1 MLALLAA
8 VQKISYDDDAQHDF
22 HTWLLLL
29 SGGDGCAHN
38 RIVAGNFRFEQHRTH
53 PEATSRVGFLLD
65 EKAEK
70 PHIQERS
77 CSCKSCSH
85 SLDKHSGK
93 NI

>member
-8 VQKISYDDDAQHDF
+8 VQKISYDDDAQPEF

-29 SGGDGCAHN
+29 SAGCGCAHN

-65 EKAEK
+65 ERAGK
-70 PHIQERS
+70 PHPEQ
-77 CSCKSCSH
+77 
-85 SLDKHSGK
+85 LVQL
-93 NI
+93 